1 MVLFRRSKNIEQSQT
16 MFNTG
21 QSPRCVLCVAL
32 AESIFTINIRCFVCS
47 SLAAR
52 PASFI
57 VSTPHGLHSHQ
68 SSIWSANFT
77 GGVPSL
83 MFRLLGGAL

>member
-32 AESIFTINIRCFVCS
+32 AESIFTINIRCPTSVYTT
-47 SLAAR
+47 L
-52 PASFI
+52 
-57 VSTPHGLHSHQ
+57 GLGPGSEACAPLDVAQ
-68 SSIWSANFT
+68 DQVRRQDKTQDTRAFT
-77 GGVPSL
+77 GFLKYPA
-83 MFRLLGGAL
+83 F